1 MRTQMPNSIIAEYQ
15 SQPWLMEP
23 AALAAFIERVAG
35 LPENASLIGVAIERK
50 PALLEVVGGVAR
62 IPINGVLLTKVPD
75 WMRLWNLNVTGY
87 DWIAEQ
93 VAEASGRK
101 DVTAIELA
109 IDSPGGMVAG
119 VMGAADAIFNA
130 RQNKPVTALISN
142 LGASAAYWLASQAQS
157 IAAADANT
165 LAGSIGVYSVYV
177 DWSKLEERVG
187 IKVIVIRSG
196 EHKGMGVDTI
206 TESQIAAVQQYIDAT
221 AGNFIAAV
229 ARGRGR
235 TTEEIAEYA
244 TGQLWIATTAREKG
258 LIDAVIDG
266 ARQNTPTVIQSQG
279 DQSMEPNPAQTA
291 DVEKAKNDA
300 STAAQ
305 NNERIRMSQLRTEF
319 ADDADFA
326 IKAFTEG
333 WSLEKA
339 KAEYC
344 GVLREKLK
352 DQAKKAA
359 EKPAAGAA
367 AIPEAG
373 ADGVTQGDFLEEA
386 RALAKEKGVTV
397 TAAMKQLNRRKP
409 GLHDAFVQQCQSE
422 GKRMYQE
429 AC

>member
-1 MRTQMPNSIIAEYQ
+1 MPNSIIAEYQ

-23 AALAAFIERVAG
+23 AALKAFIERVAG
-35 LPENASLIGVAIERK
+35 LPENASLLGVSVVQR
-50 PALLEVVGGVAR
+50 PALLDVAGGVAR
-62 IPINGVLLTKVPD
+62 INIRGVLLPKVAS
-75 WMRLWNLNVTGY
+75 WMRLWDLNVTGY
-87 DWIAEQ
+87 DQITEQ
-93 VAEASGRK
+93 ITEASGRK

-130 RQNKPVTALISN
+130 RQSKPVTAVISN

-177 DWSKLEERVG
+177 DWSKFEAQAG

-196 EHKGMGVDTI
+196 EHKGMGMDAI
-206 TESQIAAVQQYIDAT
+206 TESQIAAVQEYIDAT
-221 AGNFIAAV
+221 AANFIAAV

-235 TTEEIAEYA
+235 KTQDIAEQA

-266 ARQNTPTVIQSQG
+266 SQQNKPTGIQSKG
-279 DQSMEPNPAQTA
+279 DQSMDPIQAN
-291 DVEKAKNDA
+291 DVLDKAKVDA
-300 STAAQ
+300 ARGAQ
-305 NNERIRMSQLRTEF
+305 SDERIRMSQLKTAF
-319 ADDADFA
+319 ADDPDFA

-344 GVLREKLK
+344 DVLREKLK
-352 DQAKKAA
+352 EQGKKTAD
-359 EKPAAGAA
+359 KTNGAA
-367 AIPEAG
+367 AIPDSDT
-373 ADGVTQGDFLEEA
+373 DGTTQGDFLEEA
-386 RALAKEKGVTV
+386 QALAAEKKITV

-409 GLHDAFVQQCQSE
+409 ALHAAFIRRCESE
-422 GKRMYQE
+422 GKRMYQD
-429 AC
+429 AG